1 MDIYTYIYTPTYI
14 TIVGI
19 HIILDI
25 IIINDDTFI
34 FTKIRLIFY
43 QTPLR
48 VENSSFIT

>member
-1 MDIYTYIYTPTYI
+1 MHIAWIYIPTYI

-19 HIILDI
+19 HTILDI
-25 IIINDDTFI
+25 IIINDTFI

-48 VENSSFIT
+48 VENSTFIT